1 METKQELIEAYKENI
16 KFFAKEKLVYI
27 DESGIEINAIKER
40 VWSFKGSVLH
50 AKKSGKYYQRYKRT
64 SLEF

>member
-1 METKQELIEAYKENI
+1 MLKKVENI
-16 KFFAKEKLVYI
+16 
-27 DESGIEINAIKER
+27 INAIKER

-64 SLEF
+64 TEIL